1 MFTYKLLKP
10 VCGTCEAQSCGEGSS
25 HTSQVQTVLK
35 SSGQYLG
42 HPQAV
47 LDLTDYGA
55 HYNGCIEIQD
65 E

>member
-1 MFTYKLLKP
+1 MFTYRLLKP
-10 VCGTCEAQSCGEGSS
+10 VCGTCEAQSCGDGSS

-42 HPQAV
+42 HPWAV
-47 LDLTDYGA
+47 LDLTEYGA
-55 HYNGCIEIQD
+55 HYNGCIEIQN